1 MRSRGAPV
9 PYSTESP
16 DTRLLCYSLESSVPL
31 FCRFPHFRRN
41 HVSAFNF
48 CMSLFR

>member
-1 MRSRGAPV
+1 MLPSYQFV
-9 PYSTESP
+9 
-16 DTRLLCYSLESSVPL
+16 SSVPL
-31 FCRFPHFRRN
+31 TFRIPHFRRN